1 MKTYYDIINETKNIE
16 KVYNVVGA
24 DGSIQSVWP
33 DKNAADE
40 ECKKVNGEI
49 GGNYFTVKLEDA
61 KEIL

>member
-16 KVYNVVGA
+16 KVYKVVGT

-33 DKNAADE
+33 DKEDADK
-40 ECKKVNGEI
+40 ECEKANKEI
-49 GGNYFTVKLEDA
+49 GGNYFSVDPEDA